1 MSEATLTKARI
12 RWAVKQDRGEILD
25 ILNDAGLSITEDAL
39 IKLLNDRNTIAQ
51 VAEIGDHYRDFEPV
65 IAGVAI
71 YRLEFRTLHILKLAV
86 DPLFARNGIGRQLVE
101 HLKGKISPTRPKL
114 TLNCRETNLKA
125 QLFYRSCGLKAVG
138 IRPEHYPDTGE
149 DAFAFEYRLRLEE

>member
-1 MSEATLTKARI
+1 MCEATSTKACI
-12 RWAVKQDRGEILD
+12 RYAIAKDRDEILD
-25 ILNDAGLSITEDAL
+25 VLNDAGLSITEDAL
-39 IKLLNDRNTIAQ
+39 IKLLGDRNTISI
-51 VAEIGDHYRDFEPV
+51 VAEATDYHRFFEPV
-65 IAGVAI
+65 IVGVAI
-71 YRLEFRTLHILKLAV
+71 YRLEFKTLHILKLAV
-86 DPLFARNGIGRQLVE
+86 DPMFKRNGVGRRLIE